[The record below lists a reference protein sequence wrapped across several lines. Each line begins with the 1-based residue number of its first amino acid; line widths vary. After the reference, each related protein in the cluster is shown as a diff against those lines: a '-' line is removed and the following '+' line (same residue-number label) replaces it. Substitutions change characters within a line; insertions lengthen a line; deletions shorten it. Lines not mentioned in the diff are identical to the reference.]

1 MERSS
6 FEAAQRI
13 QSELAEFFRPEI
25 EAGMA
30 LIKMEM
36 DPEIETEI
44 RERIAV
50 MMFDELVNDLPMVP
64 YLAVWE
70 DGNNEILHAYMS
82 PKIEALCEYSPQ
94 ELLKVGYINIVKGNI
109 ISFYRETSGVEEK
122 ITPVAEVK
130 ANRVA
135 GFLENRNWEG
145 CYRIEKKNGEQVWV
159 IDRSAITR
167 FRNSV
172 NNNVICVSAGILL
185 ETTELFE
192 RRKDRQE

>member
-1 MERSS
+1 MERTS
-6 FEAAQRI
+6 FESAQRI
-13 QSELAEFFRPEI
+13 QSELAAFLRPEI

-30 LIKMEM
+30 VINMEM
-36 DPEIETEI
+36 DPEIVAEI

-64 YLAVWE
+64 YLAVWK
-70 DGNNEILHAYMS
+70 DGANEILHAYMS
-82 PKIEALCEYSPQ
+82 PKIEALCEYTPQ

-109 ISFYRETSGVEEK
+109 ISFYREKTGVEERV
-122 ITPVAEVK
+122 TPVAEVQ

-145 CYRIEKKNGEQVWV
+145 CYRIEKKNGGQVWV
-159 IDRSAITR
+159 IDRSVITR

-172 NNNVICVSAGILL
+172 LNNVICISAGILL

-192 RRKDRQE
+192 RRKDSQA